1 MSDAAA
7 AAGKD
12 GLSLKAFTDIDR
24 LADVHEYVVALE
36 AFDALREIQQLKA
49 LGRTGIGPGQS
60 VLDVG
65 CGFGLE
71 TARLARLVAPGGRAV
86 GLDHSAAFV
95 AEARR
100 RAAAAGIEATFEAG
114 DARALPFA
122 DASFD
127 ASRAERVLIYISDPE
142 KALAELRRVTRPGGM
157 VALIEPDFDS
167 NAINLSDR
175 AMTRRVLAHE
185 CDTGV
190 VNGWLVR
197 DLARML
203 RHAGFRDVHIDTRIV
218 LFTPDLAHAYFGQL
232 GRAAR
237 EAGVISAAEAAKW
250 QAELDA
256 HYRADHLF
264 ATIGYYLFRATA
276 A

>member
-1 MSDAAA
+1 MGETASGPADAGSAPRGCSDP
-7 AAGKD
+7 D
-12 GLSLKAFTDIDR
+12 GPG
-24 LADVHEYVVALE
+24 DVHEYVAALE
-36 AFDALREIQQLKA
+36 ALDGLREMQQLKA
-49 LGRTGIGPGQS
+49 LARTGIGPGQS

-71 TARLARLVAPGGRAV
+71 TGRLAGLVAPGGRAV
-86 GLDHSAAFV
+86 GLDHSPAFI

-100 RAAAAGIEATFEAG
+100 RASAAGIEATFEAG
-114 DARALPFA
+114 DAQALPFA
-122 DASFD
+122 DAAFD
-127 ASRAERVLIYISDPE
+127 ATRAERVLTYLAHPE
-142 KALAELRRVTRPGGM
+142 TALAELRRVTRTGGV
-157 VALIEPDFDS
+157 VALLEPDFDS

-175 AMTRRVLAHE
+175 LLTRRVLAHA
-185 CDTGV
+185 CDSGV

-218 LFTPDLAHAYFGQL
+218 LFTPDLAYGYFGQM

-237 EAGVISAAEAAKW
+237 EAGVIGSVEAAKW
-250 QAELDA
+250 QSELDA

>member
-1 MSDAAA
+1 MTDVAS
-7 AAGKD
+7 AAGED
-12 GLSLKAFTDIDR
+12 GCTPTASTDPDR
-24 LADVHEYVVALE
+24 LPDVHEYVAALE
-36 AFDALREIQQLKA
+36 ALDGLREMQQLKA
-49 LGRTGIGPGQS
+49 LGRAGIHAGQS

-71 TARLARLVAPGGRAV
+71 TARLAGLVAPGGRAV
-86 GLDHSAAFV
+86 GLDHSAAFI

-127 ASRAERVLIYISDPE
+127 AARAERVLIYIAEPE
-142 KALAELRRVTRPGGM
+142 RALSELRRVTRTGGT

-175 AMTRRVLAHE
+175 ALTRRVLAHE

-203 RHAGFRDVHIDTRIV
+203 RHAGFREVHIDTRIV
-218 LFTPDLAHAYFGQL
+218 LFTPDLAHAYFGRL

-237 EAGVISAAEAAKW
+237 EAGVIGAAEAAKW